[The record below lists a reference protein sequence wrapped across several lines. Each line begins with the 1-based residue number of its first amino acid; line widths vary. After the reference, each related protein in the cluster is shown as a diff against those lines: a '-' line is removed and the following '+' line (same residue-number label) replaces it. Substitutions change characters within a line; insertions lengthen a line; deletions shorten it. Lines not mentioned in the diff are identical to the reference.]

1 MSGAFRSRRSS
12 LDVRVRYADTD
23 QAAVVH
29 HAAYLAFLEAARIEH
44 FRAHGFDY
52 AAFEASTRTGL
63 PVVELRV
70 RYRSPARFDDALVV
84 ETSTAAVTRF
94 SIWLEG
100 TVRRGDVVLV
110 ESKVRLACVDMGTE
124 RPSRLPR
131 ELLDAC
137 LEPGWEL

>member
-1 MSGAFRSRRSS
+1 MSGALRSRSSS

-29 HAAYLAFLEAARIEH
+29 HAAYLAFLEAGRIEH
-44 FRAHGFDY
+44 FRTHGFDY
-52 AAFEASTRTGL
+52 AAFEAATRKGL

-70 RYRSPARFDDALVV
+70 RYVAPARFDDALTV
-84 ETSTAAVTRF
+84 ETRTATVTRF
-94 SIWLEG
+94 SMWLEG
-100 TVRRGDVVLV
+100 TVRRGEVVLV
-110 ESKVRLACVDMGTE
+110 ESRVRIACVDMATE
-124 RPSRLPR
+124 RPARLPR

>member
-12 LDVRVRYADTD
+12 HAVRVRYADTD

-52 AAFEASTRTGL
+52 AAFEAATRTGL

-70 RYRSPARFDDALVV
+70 RYRSPARFDDALEV

-94 SIWLEG
+94 SMWIEG

>member
-1 MSGAFRSRRSS
+1 MSEAPRPRRSS
-12 LDVRVRYADTD
+12 HSVRVRYADTD

-29 HAAYLAFLEAARIEH
+29 HAAYLAYLEAARIEH

-52 AAFEASTRTGL
+52 AAFEAATRTGL

-70 RYRSPARFDDALVV
+70 RYRAPARFDDALTI
-84 ETSTAAVTRF
+84 ETAAAEVTRF
-94 SIWLEG
+94 SMWLAG

-110 ESKVRLACVDMGTE
+110 ESKVRLACVDLVSE
-124 RPSRLPR
+124 RPVRLPR

-137 LEPGWEL
+137 LAPGWEV

>member
-12 LDVRVRYADTD
+12 HAVRVRYGDTD

-52 AAFEASTRTGL
+52 AAFEAATRTGL

-70 RYRSPARFDDALVV
+70 RYRSPARFDDALEV

-94 SIWLEG
+94 SMWIEG
-100 TVRRGDVVLV
+100 TVRRGHVVLV

>member
-12 LDVRVRYADTD
+12 HAVRVRYADTD

-52 AAFEASTRTGL
+52 AAFEAATRTGL
-63 PVVELRV
+63 PVVEVRV
-70 RYRSPARFDDALVV
+70 RYRSPARFDDALEV
-84 ETSTAAVTRF
+84 ETSTAAVTGF
-94 SIWLEG
+94 SMWLEG

>member
-12 LDVRVRYADTD
+12 HAVRVRYADTD

-52 AAFEASTRTGL
+52 AAFEAATRTGL

-70 RYRSPARFDDALVV
+70 LYRSPARFDDALEV

-94 SIWLEG
+94 SMWLEG

>member
-1 MSGAFRSRRSS
+1 VSGAFRPRSS
-12 LDVRVRYADTD
+12 SLEVRVRYADTD

-44 FRAHGFDY
+44 FRGHGFDY
-52 AAFEASTRTGL
+52 AAFEAATRTGL

-70 RYRSPARFDDALVV
+70 RYRSPARFDDAL
-84 ETSTAAVTRF
+84 TIDTRAATVTRF
-94 SIWLEG
+94 SMWLEG

-110 ESKVRLACVDMGTE
+110 ESRVRLACVDMTTE
-124 RPSRLPR
+124 RPARLPR